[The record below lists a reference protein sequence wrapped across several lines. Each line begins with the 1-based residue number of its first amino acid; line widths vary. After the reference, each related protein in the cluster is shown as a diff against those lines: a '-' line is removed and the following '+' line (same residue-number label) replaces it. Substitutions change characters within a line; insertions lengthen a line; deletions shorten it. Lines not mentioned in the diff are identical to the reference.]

1 MNMILD
7 TKLTGPEA
15 MLIIICLGFI
25 FGIFYYVGETMF
37 DELENNDEDGTE

>member
-37 DELENNDEDGTE
+37 DELENDNEDGTE

>member
-15 MLIIICLGFI
+15 MLMIICLGFI
-25 FGIFYYVGETMF
+25 FSIFYYVGETMF
-37 DELENNDEDGTE
+37 DELENNEEDGTE

>member
-1 MNMILD
+1 MILD

-37 DELENNDEDGTE
+37 DELENNEEDGTE

>member
-37 DELENNDEDGTE
+37 DELENDDEDGTE

>member
-37 DELENNDEDGTE
+37 DELENKDEDGTE